1 MMRNTTLLL
10 ATALLMLF
18 TSGLKAQRLAV
29 NTDVAMD
36 ACLAPSLGI
45 ELTMGKKST
54 LNLNGLYGSK
64 VLGQDI
70 RIGALQPEWR
80 VYISGRPM
88 YHHYVGAI
96 GLLASYKMKFDG
108 KWHDGDAA
116 GIGVS
121 FGYVLPLKDRLLVDF
136 HTSLG
141 GIYYHQKEYMETE
154 NYDEQHLNSAG
165 YPVANASGGLLLPL
179 RIGVSLTYII
189 K

>member
-1 MMRNTTLLL
+1 
-10 ATALLMLF
+10 MLF

-80 VYISGRPM
+80 IYISGRPM

-108 KWHDGDAA
+108 K
-116 GIGVS
+116 
-121 FGYVLPLKDRLLVDF
+121 
-136 HTSLG
+136 
-141 GIYYHQKEYMETE
+141 
-154 NYDEQHLNSAG
+154 
-165 YPVANASGGLLLPL
+165 
-179 RIGVSLTYII
+179 
-189 K
+189 

>member
-1 MMRNTTLLL
+1 MKKTITLL
-10 ATALLMLF
+10 TITLMLLC
-18 TSGLKAQRLAV
+18 TAGLKAQRLAV
-29 NTDVAMD
+29 NTDVVMD

-54 LNLNGLYGSK
+54 LNLNALYGGSI
-64 VLGQDI
+64 LGKDI
-70 RIGALQPEWR
+70 RMAAVQPEWR

-96 GLLASYKMKFDG
+96 GLFTSYKMKFDG
-108 KWHDGDAA
+108 KWHDGDA
-116 GIGVS
+116 GGVGVS
-121 FGYVLPLKDRLLVDF
+121 FGYVLPLKDRLLIDF

-141 GIYYHQKEYMETE
+141 GIYYHQKEYMDGED
-154 NYDEQHLNSAG
+154 YDSQHLNAAG
-165 YPVANASGGLLLPL
+165 YPVANATGTLFLPL